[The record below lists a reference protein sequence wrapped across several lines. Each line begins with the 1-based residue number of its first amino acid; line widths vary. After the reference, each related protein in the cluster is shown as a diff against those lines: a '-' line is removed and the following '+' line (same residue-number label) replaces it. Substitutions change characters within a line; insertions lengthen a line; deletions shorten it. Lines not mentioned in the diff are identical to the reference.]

1 MKSIYALVAGFSL
14 SAQAADIIIPSV
26 DVVAGTNYQ
35 VQQTIPTKSFDD
47 QIHMQQTSP
56 GMKSPYIGAFTGNQ
70 VDQTV
75 NGIRFN
81 NSLFR
86 TGPNQYYSWIPQS
99 FVSSVSLSDGGNV
112 GGSINR
118 TLSIPNSHVGA
129 YNFGQTASYK
139 QSNYGIALSRINMN
153 DIKTARGT
161 IPHSAYNQDAFMF
174 QGKLDDRNTTTFVYS
189 RSHDIDRPDRWNGG
203 YKSSGYQAPSVY
215 TWELQQYTLLQ
226 HQIQMDKWDLNLAWQ
241 NSTEHI
247 KDGTKYVKSNLDGF
261 TINGSYWINNN
272 WSLYSTNT
280 FEYIKYDNGVT
291 GSKDDR
297 YRTTKQ
303 GVRWVNTLGGVDI
316 LASAGL
322 KQVNTAGFDTF
333 NNQEGSLILGYKGFF
348 TSADYST
355 NSPSYT
361 MLKQAITTGKGLSL
375 ANNNLNEERAVTLR
389 AGYKV
394 NGFYFDV
401 YKKNFMDAFYQ
412 STVAPNTYMTI
423 NSGSA
428 DVYGSTLAYRNA
440 SIMDTKFGI
449 DTRIEYAYGTQDTPT
464 GTQPVSK
471 TPDWNTYTKLNYGG
485 VYTELLYQRK
495 DNHVSSFD
503 RDDVRMYGQN
513 KGYKVVNIGYEG
525 KHNDLTFSAALNN
538 AFNDDGRV
546 LGSSTDVMGRYLW
559 FSLKY
564 EF

>member
-1 MKSIYALVAGFSL
+1 M
-14 SAQAADIIIPSV
+14 SAQAADLVIPSV

-35 VQQTIPTKSFDD
+35 IQQSIPAKNFDD
-47 QIHMQQTSP
+47 QVHVQETAP

-70 VDQTV
+70 VDQTI

-99 FVSSVSLSDGGNV
+99 FTSSVSISDGGNV

-118 TLSIPNSHVGA
+118 LLAIPKSHVGVTGVGGIGI
-129 YNFGQTASYK
+129 GQTASYK
-139 QSNYGIALSRINMN
+139 QSNYGIALSHIDMDNIR
-153 DIKTARGT
+153 TAKGT
-161 IPHSAYNQDAFMF
+161 IDHTAYNQDAFMF
-174 QGKLDDRNTTTFVYS
+174 QGNLNDQNTTTFIYS
-189 RSHDIDRPDRWNGG
+189 RSHDIERPDKWNGG
-203 YKSSGYQAPSVY
+203 YKSSGYQAPAVY
-215 TWELQQYTLLQ
+215 TWQLQRYMMLQ
-226 HQIQMDKWDLNLAWQ
+226 HQIQTDKFDINLAWQ
-241 NSTEHI
+241 NSAENI
-247 KDGTKYVKSNLDGF
+247 IDGTKYVKSDLDAF
-261 TINGSYWINNN
+261 TVNGSYWLNNN

-291 GSKDDR
+291 GSTDDR

-303 GVRWVNTLGGVDI
+303 GIRWAKSLGDVDV

-322 KQVNTAGFDTF
+322 KQVTTPGFNTF

-355 NSPSYT
+355 NAPSYT
-361 MLKQAITTGKGLSL
+361 MMKQSITTGKGVTIANSSL
-375 ANNNLNEERAVTLR
+375 EEERAVTLR

-401 YKKNFMDAFYQ
+401 YKKHFMDAFYQ
-412 STVAPNTYMTI
+412 STVSTNVYQTI
-423 NSGSA
+423 NSGGA
-428 DVYGSTLAYRNA
+428 DVYGSTLAYRNR
-440 SIMDTKFGI
+440 SIMDTKLGI
-449 DTRIEYAYGTQDTPT
+449 NTRIEYAYGTQETPT
-464 GTQPVSK
+464 GVQPVSK
-471 TPDWNTYTKLNYGG
+471 TPDWNTYTKFNYGG
-485 VYTELLYQRK
+485 LYTELLYQPK

-503 RDDVRMYGQN
+503 RDDVRMYNQN

-525 KHNDLTFSAALNN
+525 KHKDLTYAASLNN
-538 AFNDDGRV
+538 VFNDDGRV
-546 LGSSTDVMGRYLW
+546 LGSSTDVLGRYLW
-559 FSLKY
+559 FSLKF